1 MTVITI
7 GIDLTKNVFQIHGV
21 DKNGKCKL
29 KKRIKHAHISTFLS
43 NMTPC
48 IIGIEVC
55 AGAHNWARCLVP
67 DFDVKLMALQFVKP
81 YMKTNKN
88 DMADAEAICG
98 AVTQANMQSGSRLD

>member
-1 MTVITI
+1 
-7 GIDLTKNVFQIHGV
+7 
-21 DKNGKCKL
+21 
-29 KKRIKHAHISTFLS
+29 
-43 NMTPC
+43 MTPC

-98 AVTQANMQSGSRLD
+98 AVMQANMRFVSIKTPEQQSLLSFHQNLGLIT